1 MQRRLTPDRDF
12 IVILEH
18 SVWNSEHVQH
28 VASGKFHLAVIVRCC
43 DIRQDTMNEKL
54 LLKIVWSSSSIFLPL
69 PYFNAELRW
78 KPSKV
83 NCDTVFTLAC
93 WLRFHLP
100 LFWNA
105 FKKMENCWACSCQ
118 TNLLIDSV
126 LFTGDR
132 QTMFCF
138 MWGFSG
144 SAAWKGVRII
154 FELWTF
160 PNRFLLG

>member
-1 MQRRLTPDRDF
+1 MVSNNESIQHQLFLKDVDRERKDTMTSTKQRKCYSSPGTISQKFDTILTTLIQRRLTPDRDF

-18 SVWNSEHVQH
+18 SVSNSEHVQH

-100 LFWNA
+100 LF
-105 FKKMENCWACSCQ
+105 
-118 TNLLIDSV
+118 
-126 LFTGDR
+126 
-132 QTMFCF
+132 
-138 MWGFSG
+138 
-144 SAAWKGVRII
+144 
-154 FELWTF
+154 
-160 PNRFLLG
+160 